1 MVFAAQQGCST
12 VRLSGAVVRFDEQNC
27 VVLECKKCRIVR
39 LSNANTGT
47 IQKKIEQ
54 SPKLKPFFM
63 FFSIIYLNI
72 HFGHTIFNIELLYDF
87 LGARIISHKCTE
99 TGFVWLGWYSGQ
111 CLLNFLL
118 LFSFIFLVFKT

>member
-1 MVFAAQQGCST
+1 MQTLGQS
-12 VRLSGAVVRFDEQNC
+12 
-27 VVLECKKCRIVR
+27 KKI
-39 LSNANTGT
+39 GT
-47 IQKKIEQ
+47 ISKTKAI
-54 SPKLKPFFM
+54 FHV
-63 FFSIIYLNI
+63 FSIIYLNI